1 MAYLAAGGVGQNRM
15 WAKGYGK
22 DREVRDCPDKACKVQ
37 NRRVVTNLR
46 NERDTP

>member
-1 MAYLAAGGVGQNRM
+1 M

-22 DREVRDCPDKACKVQ
+22 DRLVRDCTEKSCKVQ

-46 NERDTP
+46 DERDQP